1 MMKKIVSLILTLA
14 LLVGALAV
22 LPVMAAEGET
32 SLVATDI
39 SFADGVLLNFYI
51 EADGSVTN
59 AEPVTKNGKECYK
72 ITVPVSAK
80 EMGDDTTAQ
89 LKNGNASVGE
99 AYTSSVKSVA
109 TALLSSI
116 YDEATKSLVSAML
129 NYGAAAQK
137 YFGYKTDALVGTPV
151 SDTGALNAATA
162 QSASV
167 TDPDNVYV
175 GASLVLE
182 GELILRFYFKGD
194 VAVSKDGESLTTAT
208 KGAFT
213 YADVTV
219 APDKL
224 GEQIT
229 VSAGS
234 ATVTYSPLNYLKS
247 KASDASLSEM
257 VASIYAYGIAVEN
270 YIRVSAC
277 SHEGLEFVAVQMPT
291 VHNGGINEGVCENCG
306 GTITEL
312 VGKTEADVKKY
323 NPIDS
328 SSDSNL
334 RPSLSN
340 PVNVVDILL
349 SDGKHFYP
357 AEENGYEGRDLYVE
371 FSFLYN
377 ETLKNVNKGYLD
389 IFRIEDEKAQS
400 AHPSKLGDYQGH
412 TFYFLNLKNNAS
424 GQWCPYEGGFETGDI
439 DNAAG
444 GIFFGPSMPNHASTS
459 TETEDDYLFIGDYGW
474 HRLGIRVHQEAKIEG
489 GEVVYTVQTSFYID
503 GELVSQYYTNLI
515 ASRYNSLLFTA
526 TVSNGELVYTDIESH
541 RNLLYYKIRETYA
554 KSTFYMA
561 TADEYATAVIYDES
575 KDPADGFVIDVE
587 KIKNPTK
594 EDFVADGDVTLDGTR
609 HFKLKG
615 EVEVAEPA
623 SENDSG
629 KKVILISV
637 DGLRPDAIANT
648 EYFNVLKS
656 MGSYT
661 LTART
666 IFPSKTMPAHMS
678 MFHGVSPSVHGMNT
692 NNVYA
697 PAASLGNG
705 ITEAL
710 AAQGYTMAMFFDWE
724 NMQYLTRAEN
734 NVERNYIQWYKNTGE
749 RYHETST
756 AQLTNAL
763 LDHIATDPTDFTYL
777 YFGMT
782 DQMGHDHNWL
792 SEEYYIAI
800 EHIFS
805 NIMRILEAVSDEYTV
820 IITTDHG
827 GGGDYGLN
835 EHGSSAEVDMTT
847 PVFIIGEGYGKG
859 IELERDR
866 EVTILDIAPTVL
878 YNLGAAPETYW
889 EGTAIEPAERERV
902 LLVSLDGLRPD
913 AVAQTKYLDMLKA
926 MGAYTLSAQ
935 TINPSL
941 TLPAHM
947 SMLHGVTPTT
957 HGVTTN
963 EQIPAYSGNGI
974 TETLAEAGLTSAI
987 FYDWR
992 ELQALTKAQ
1001 GGVTRNYVTPD
1012 SNYKASVA
1020 TLCNKV
1026 IDHVESD
1033 PTDFTFL
1040 YFGHTDCIGEKS
1052 GFTSSE
1058 YLTAVKYVFENLF
1071 TVLNSLPDDYTVI
1084 ITSDH
1089 GGHNKTHGYTV
1100 PEDMYIPVFIIGDGF
1115 EAGADLGEGISI
1127 LDIAP
1132 TVVDIIGIPAEDYWV
1147 GESLVSSGEG
1157 KREDAAT
1164 NLFLSKDAFSNY
1176 NYGTIKNTTV
1186 GTGSVTV
1193 EVQGSTMTGMQI
1205 TKAAISEF
1213 ISLGYR
1219 YLSFTVNYEKVSGGN
1234 TPTYADV
1241 YTYKYNKDY
1250 NFHVSTPDSESPQD
1264 PGECYYASGREIT
1277 VDLWVLY
1284 QRLATDHGLIFI
1296 LSDGLYGKPTKGG
1309 KITFSNVKF
1318 TTKLD

>member
-1 MMKKIVSLILTLA
+1 M
-14 LLVGALAV
+14 LVGILAV
-22 LPVMAAEGET
+22 LPVAASEGEA

-51 EADGSVTN
+51 EADGNITN
-59 AEPVTKNGKECYK
+59 AEPVTKDGKECYK

-80 EMGDDTTAQ
+80 EMGDDATAQ
-89 LKNGNASVGE
+89 LKSGNTAVGG
-99 AYTSSVKSVA
+99 AFTSSVKSTA

-116 YDEATKSLVSAML
+116 SDKATENLVCAML

-151 SDTGALNAATA
+151 SDTTALNAA
-162 QSASV
+162 SAAEVSV
-167 TDPDNVYV
+167 TDPDNIYY

-182 GELILRFYFKGD
+182 GEMLLRFYFKGTGLT
-194 VAVSKDGESLTTAT
+194 VTRDGATLETTN
-208 KGAFT
+208 KGGYT
-213 YADVTV
+213 YAEVKVSPDKMGETVTV
-219 APDKL
+219 SS
-224 GEQIT
+224 GN
-229 VSAGS
+229 
-234 ATVTYSPLNYLKS
+234 ATVTYSPLSYLKS
-247 KASDASLSEM
+247 KASDATLSEM
-257 VASIYAYGIAVEN
+257 VASIYAYGIAAEN
-270 YIRVSAC
+270 YIRISSC
-277 SHEGLEFVAVQMPT
+277 SHAELVLSTAQMPT
-291 VHNGGINEGVCENCG
+291 IFNAGLNEGTCPDCG
-306 GTITEL
+306 GYFT
-312 VGKTEADVKKY
+312 KTVTKTQPDVKKY

-334 RPSLSN
+334 RASLSN
-340 PVNVVDILL
+340 PTNIVDLL
-349 SDGKHFYP
+349 LADGKHFYP

-377 ETLKNVNKGYLD
+377 ETLKNNSKGYID
-389 IFRIEDEKAQS
+389 IFRIEDENAQS
-400 AHPSKLGDYQGH
+400 AHPSKLGNYQGH
-412 TFYFLNLKNNAS
+412 TFYFLNLRDNVS

-439 DNAAG
+439 DSAAG

-474 HRLGIRVHQEAKIEG
+474 HRLGIRVHQTAAIDNGK
-489 GEVVYTVQTSFYID
+489 VVYKVETSFYID

-515 ASRYNSLLFTA
+515 ASKYNDLLYTA
-526 TVSNGELVYTDIESH
+526 TISNGELVYSDIADNK
-541 RNLLYYKIRETYA
+541 NLLYYKMRETYA
-554 KSTFYMA
+554 SSTFYLA
-561 TADEYATAVIYDES
+561 TADEYATAVIVGENENPS
-575 KDPADGFVIDVE
+575 DGFVLDVE
-587 KIKNPTK
+587 PIESPVY
-594 EDFVADGDVTLDGTR
+594 EDFKADSGVTLDGTQ
-609 HFKLKG
+609 HFKLKSLI
-615 EVEVAEPA
+615 EVEEPEKDA
-623 SENDSG
+623 DA

-648 EYFNVLKS
+648 KYLDMLKKK
-656 MGSYT
+656 GAYT
-661 LTART
+661 LTAQT
-666 IFPSKTMPAHMS
+666 VYPSKTMPAHMS
-678 MFHGVSPSVHGMNT
+678 MFHSVSPTVHGMST

-697 PAASLGNG
+697 PAASLGVG
-705 ITEAL
+705 MTEAL
-710 AAQGYTMAMFFDWE
+710 TAQGYTAAMFFDWE
-724 NMQYLTRAEN
+724 NMQYLTRVEN
-734 NVERNYIQWYKNTGE
+734 NIERNYIQWYKNSGE
-749 RYHETST
+749 RYHERST
-756 AQLTNAL
+756 VELTNAL

-835 EHGSSAEVDMTT
+835 DHGSAAAADMTT
-847 PVFIIGEGYGKG
+847 PVFIIGEGYEAGR
-859 IELERDR
+859 ELESDR

-878 YNLGAAPETYW
+878 YNLGVTPESFW
-889 EGTAIEPAERERV
+889 EGTAIEKAEPAEDERV

-913 AVAQTKYLDMLKA
+913 AVTATKYFNMLTA
-926 MGAYTLSAQ
+926 MGAYTLTAQ

-947 SMLHGVTPTT
+947 SMLHGVTPAT

-963 EQIPAYSGNGI
+963 EQVPSYSGNGI
-974 TETLAEAGLTSAI
+974 TETLAAQGLTSAI

-992 ELQALTKAQ
+992 ELQALTKAPD
-1001 GGVTRNYVTPD
+1001 GVERNYVTPD
-1012 SNYKASVA
+1012 SNYKSSVV
-1020 TLCNKV
+1020 TLRDKV
-1026 IDHVESD
+1026 IDHVENT

-1040 YFGHTDCIGEKS
+1040 YFGHTDCIGEKK
-1052 GFTSSE
+1052 GFMSAD
-1058 YLTAVKYVFENLF
+1058 YITAVEYVFENLF
-1071 TVLNSLPDDYTVI
+1071 TVLNSLPDNYTVI
-1084 ITSDH
+1084 ITADH

-1100 PEDMYIPVFIIGDGF
+1100 PEDMYIPVFIIGEGF
-1115 EAGADLGEGISI
+1115 EAGKKLQDGISI

-1132 TVVDIIGIPAEDYWV
+1132 TVTDLLGVSPESYWV
-1147 GESLVSSGEG
+1147 GDSLIGESETT
-1157 KREDAAT
+1157 REDLAT
-1164 NLFLSKDAFSNY
+1164 DTLLSKNAFTNY

-1186 GTGSVTV
+1186 GKDSVTV
-1193 EVQGSTMTGMQI
+1193 EVQGSNMTGMQI
-1205 TKAAISEF
+1205 SKAAISEM

-1219 YLSFTVNYEKVSGGN
+1219 YLSFTVTYEGVSGGV
-1234 TPTYADV
+1234 TPIYADV

-1284 QRLATDHGLIFI
+1284 QRLSTEHGLIFI
-1296 LSDGLYGKPTKGG
+1296 LSSGLYWKPTKGG

-1318 TTKLD
+1318 TTELD